1 MNFYLRIL
9 YLVMQACTCFN
20 AHAVNVANVSVILAP
35 FLLFNYF
42 FYNFIMLEWPLFGVG
57 ATRLVFLWYVQ

>member
-1 MNFYLRIL
+1 
-9 YLVMQACTCFN
+9 MQACTCFN

-42 FYNFIMLEWPLFGVG
+42 FYKFIMLEWPLFGTG
-57 ATRLVFLWYVQ
+57 ATKLVCLWYVQ